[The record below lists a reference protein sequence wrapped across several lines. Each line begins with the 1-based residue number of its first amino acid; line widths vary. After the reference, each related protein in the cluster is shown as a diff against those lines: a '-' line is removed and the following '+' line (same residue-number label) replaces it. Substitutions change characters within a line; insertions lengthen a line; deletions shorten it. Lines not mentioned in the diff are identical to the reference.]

1 MALTFGVFGNKA
13 KGLASLQGH
22 GFRTLPFTS
31 VCVDG
36 DLVKMDSEQVSQAII
51 SQVGVS
57 NFYAVRSSSI
67 TEDTDESA
75 AAGQFKTLLG
85 ITKESL
91 AEAIQEV
98 AESLPKLALDEEP
111 HGVVI
116 QPLLHSS
123 ESISG
128 VMFTHEERWMVNY
141 APGLC
146 NYVVQGF
153 EVAQRGFH
161 PSGKSWMIKG
171 ADLRQGQLF
180 DAGAGHIVTK
190 EFETNNW
197 PQHLERALLQL
208 YRKVQQHYGKPMD
221 VEWTFVDG
229 QLYVLQIRPVTVDW
243 LPELWLFDNS
253 NLAESYTGT
262 VSPMTASVARRLYKY
277 VYEDLLTHS
286 GVPKHTVR
294 RHQYVF
300 DNLVKDFNGRMY
312 YVMNHWYS
320 MMFFLP
326 GYERNK
332 ENLERMITAEIRQEI
347 FLPESMRP
355 ATWLKIAYYPLML
368 WKVLCFPWT
377 KYRFNHIVQKDFN
390 ALGRTNF
397 STLTTP
403 ELQSLWN
410 KCERRWLR
418 RWYVTV
424 ESDTVLM
431 TFLGWAEKKFSPEEL
446 QNFLSVETPSVK
458 QLRDF
463 KALAHEVMQAAPLK
477 EALLAADESTFLTRL
492 EQNKGLQERWTT
504 YFSVF
509 GGRFPNELKLES
521 PSPMDD
527 FSALSNAIQEIASSP
542 LLSKGPQAHQQL
554 PWGIKQLQRYIKQR
568 EAFRLL
574 RSTAFGW
581 LRRILIQA
589 GVNAAKADHI
599 QEPDDIFYLKID
611 EWFAGDTDS
620 WKNLITARKAK
631 YAEHSADRYPR
642 SFATTPSGEAPP
654 YIPAAATGES
664 VEGQCV
670 FPGVVHGRLLVMDE
684 YRPGPWPEFDIL
696 VAKHTDPGWSML
708 ISKAKGLVV
717 EQGGLLSHASIVT
730 RELGIP
736 CIIGAPNATALLEDG
751 GEAVLDAASG
761 TLKPIL

>member
-13 KGLASLQGH
+13 KGLASLQEH

-31 VCVDG
+31 VSIDA
-36 DLVKMDSEQVSQAII
+36 DLVKMDAEQVSEAIV
-51 SQVGVS
+51 SQIGVS

-98 AESLPKLALDEEP
+98 AESLPKLATDEEP

-171 ADLRQGQLF
+171 EDLRQGQLF
-180 DAGAGHIVTK
+180 DVGAGHIVTK

-197 PQHLERALLQL
+197 TQHLERTLLLL
-208 YRKVQQHYGKPMD
+208 YRKVQQHYSKPMD

-229 QLYVLQIRPVTVDW
+229 QLYVLQIRRVTVDW

-286 GVPKHTVR
+286 GVPKQTVR

-300 DNLVKDFNGRMY
+300 ENLVKDFNGRMY

-463 KALAHEVMQAAPLK
+463 KALAHEVMSSAPLK

-492 EQNKGLQERWTT
+492 EQNQGLLERWTT

-542 LLSKGPQAHQQL
+542 LLSKGPQAHQKL
-554 PWGIKQLQRYIKQR
+554 PWGMKQLQRYIKQR

-581 LRRILIQA
+581 LRRILLQA
-589 GVNAAKADHI
+589 GINAAKADHI
-599 QEPDDIFYLKID
+599 QEPDDLFYLKIE

-620 WKNLITARKAK
+620 WKNLITARKAQ

-684 YRPGPWPEFDIL
+684 YRPGPWPDFDIL

-736 CIIGAPNATALLEDG
+736 CIIGAPNATALLENG
-751 GEAVLDAASG
+751 REAVLDAASG

>member
-31 VCVDG
+31 VCIDA
-36 DLVKMDSEQVSQAII
+36 DLVKMDAEEVSKAIVSQI
-51 SQVGVS
+51 GVS

-98 AESLPKLALDEEP
+98 AESLPKLAPDEEP

-161 PSGKSWMIKG
+161 PSGKFWMIKG

-197 PQHLERALLQL
+197 TQHLERALLQL

-286 GVPKHTVR
+286 GVPKQTVR

-377 KYRFNHIVQKDFN
+377 KYRFNYIVQKDFN

-397 STLTTP
+397 SKLTTP

-492 EQNKGLQERWTT
+492 EQNQGLQERWTT

-581 LRRILIQA
+581 LRRILLQA
-589 GVNAAKADHI
+589 GINAAKADHI
-599 QEPDDIFYLKID
+599 QEPDDIFYLRID

-620 WKNLITARKAK
+620 WKNLITARKAL

-654 YIPAAATGES
+654 YIAAAATGES

-736 CIIGAPNATALLEDG
+736 CIIGAPNATALLENG

>member
-13 KGLASLQGH
+13 KGLASLQGY
-22 GFRTLPFTS
+22 GFKTLPFTS
-31 VCVDG
+31 VCADG
-36 DLVKMDSEQVSQAII
+36 DLVKMDAERVSEAIASQI
-51 SQVGVS
+51 VVS

-85 ITKESL
+85 VTKESL
-91 AEAIQEV
+91 AEAIKEV
-98 AESLPKLALDEEP
+98 AESLPTLASDEEP

-197 PQHLERALLQL
+197 TQHLERTLLQL
-208 YRKVQQHYGKPMD
+208 YRKVQQHYSKPMD

-286 GVPKHTVR
+286 GVPKQTVR

-368 WKVLCFPWT
+368 WKVLCFPRT
-377 KYRFNHIVQKDFN
+377 KYRFYHIVQKDFN

-463 KALAHEVMQAAPLK
+463 KALAHEVMRAAPLK
-477 EALLAADESTFLTRL
+477 EALLAEDESTFLTRL
-492 EQNKGLQERWTT
+492 EQNQGLQERWTT

-581 LRRILIQA
+581 LRRILLQA
-589 GVNAAKADHI
+589 GINAAKSDHI
-599 QEPDDIFYLKID
+599 QEPDDIFYLKIE

-620 WKNLITARKAK
+620 WKNLITARKAQ

>member
-36 DLVKMDSEQVSQAII
+36 DLVKMDAEEVSKAII
-51 SQVGVS
+51 SQIGVS

-85 ITKESL
+85 ITKESV
-91 AEAIQEV
+91 AEAIKEV

-116 QPLLHSS
+116 QPLLHSN

-171 ADLRQGQLF
+171 ADLRKGQMF

-197 PQHLERALLQL
+197 TQHLERTLLQL

-286 GVPKHTVR
+286 GVPKQTVR

-477 EALLAADESTFLTRL
+477 EALLAADESIFLTRL
-492 EQNKGLQERWTT
+492 EQNQGLQERWTT

-581 LRRILIQA
+581 LRRILLQA

-599 QEPDDIFYLKID
+599 QEPDDIFYLKIE
-611 EWFAGDTDS
+611 EWFAGNTDS
-620 WKNLITARKAK
+620 WKNLITARKAQ

-642 SFATTPSGEAPP
+642 SFATTPSGKAPP
-654 YIPAAATGES
+654 YIPATATGES

-684 YRPGPWPEFDIL
+684 YRPGPWPDFDIL

-736 CIIGAPNATALLEDG
+736 CIIGAPNATAILEDG

>member
-13 KGLASLQGH
+13 KGLASLQGY
-22 GFRTLPFTS
+22 GFKTLPFTS
-31 VCVDG
+31 VCADG
-36 DLVKMDSEQVSQAII
+36 DLVKMDAERVSEAIASQI
-51 SQVGVS
+51 VVS

-85 ITKESL
+85 VTKESL
-91 AEAIQEV
+91 AEAIKEV
-98 AESLPKLALDEEP
+98 AESLPTLASDEEP

-197 PQHLERALLQL
+197 TQHLERTLLQL
-208 YRKVQQHYGKPMD
+208 YRKVQQHYSKPMD

-286 GVPKHTVR
+286 GVPKQTVR

-368 WKVLCFPWT
+368 WKVLCFPRT
-377 KYRFNHIVQKDFN
+377 KYRFYHIVQKDFN

-463 KALAHEVMQAAPLK
+463 KALAHEVMRAAPLK
-477 EALLAADESTFLTRL
+477 EALLAEDESTFLTRL
-492 EQNKGLQERWTT
+492 EQNQGLQERWTT

-581 LRRILIQA
+581 LRRILLQA
-589 GVNAAKADHI
+589 GINAAKSDHI
-599 QEPDDIFYLKID
+599 QEPDDIFYLKIE

-620 WKNLITARKAK
+620 WKNLITARKAQ

-761 TLKPIL
+761 TVKPIL

>member
-492 EQNKGLQERWTT
+492 EQNQGLQERWTT

-581 LRRILIQA
+581 LRRILLQA

>member
-492 EQNKGLQERWTT
+492 EQNQGLQERWTT

>member
-31 VCVDG
+31 VCVNG
-36 DLVKMDSEQVSQAII
+36 DLVKMDAEEVSQAII
-51 SQVGVS
+51 SQIGGS

-98 AESLPKLALDEEP
+98 AESLPKLASDEEP

-128 VMFTHEERWMVNY
+128 VMFTHEDRWMVNY

-197 PQHLERALLQL
+197 TQHLERALLQL

-229 QLYVLQIRPVTVDW
+229 QLYILQIRPVTVDW

-286 GVPKHTVR
+286 GVPKQTVR

-492 EQNKGLQERWTT
+492 EQNQGLQERWTT

-542 LLSKGPQAHQQL
+542 LLSKGPQAHQKL

-581 LRRILIQA
+581 LRRILLQA
-589 GVNAAKADHI
+589 GINAAKADHI
-599 QEPDDIFYLKID
+599 QEPDDVFYLKID

-620 WKNLITARKAK
+620 WKNLITARKAQ
-631 YAEHSADRYPR
+631 YAKHSADRYPR

-684 YRPGPWPEFDIL
+684 YRPGPWPDFDIL

>member
-98 AESLPKLALDEEP
+98 AESLPKLALDKEP

-581 LRRILIQA
+581 LRRILLQA

>member
-31 VCVDG
+31 VSIDA
-36 DLVKMDSEQVSQAII
+36 DLVKMDAEQVSDAIV
-51 SQVGVS
+51 SQIGVS

-98 AESLPKLALDEEP
+98 AESLPKLAPDEEP

-171 ADLRQGQLF
+171 EDLRQGQLF

-197 PQHLERALLQL
+197 TQHLERTLLQL
-208 YRKVQQHYGKPMD
+208 YRKVQQHYSKPMD

-286 GVPKHTVR
+286 GVPKQTVR

-347 FLPESMRP
+347 FLPECMRP

-463 KALAHEVMQAAPLK
+463 KALAHEVMSLAPLK

-492 EQNKGLQERWTT
+492 EQNQGLLERWTT
-504 YFSVF
+504 YFSIF

-542 LLSKGPQAHQQL
+542 LLSKGPQAHQKL
-554 PWGIKQLQRYIKQR
+554 PWGIKQLQRHIKQR

-581 LRRILIQA
+581 LRRILLQA
-589 GVNAAKADHI
+589 GINAAEADHI
-599 QEPDDIFYLKID
+599 QEPDDIFYLNID

-620 WKNLITARKAK
+620 WKNLITARKAQ

-642 SFATTPSGEAPP
+642 SFATIPSGEAPP

>member
-31 VCVDG
+31 VCIDA
-36 DLVKMDSEQVSQAII
+36 DLVKMDAEEVSEAIVSQI
-51 SQVGVS
+51 GVS

-98 AESLPKLALDEEP
+98 AESLPKLAPDEEP

-197 PQHLERALLQL
+197 TQHLERALLQL

-286 GVPKHTVR
+286 GVPKQTVR

-492 EQNKGLQERWTT
+492 EQNQGLQERWTT

-581 LRRILIQA
+581 LRRILLQA
-589 GVNAAKADHI
+589 GINAAKADHI
-599 QEPDDIFYLKID
+599 QEPDDIFYLRID

-620 WKNLITARKAK
+620 WKNLITARKAQ

-736 CIIGAPNATALLEDG
+736 CIIGAPNATALLENG

>member
-581 LRRILIQA
+581 LRRILLQA

>member
-1 MALTFGVFGNKA
+1 MALTLGVFGNKA

-22 GFRTLPFTS
+22 GFKTLPFTS
-31 VCVDG
+31 ICVDDELPNG
-36 DLVKMDSEQVSQAII
+36 NPEELVKAVIAQIGA
-51 SQVGVS
+51 S

-67 TEDTDESA
+67 TEDTEDSA

-85 ITKESL
+85 VTKETL
-91 AEAIQEV
+91 ADAINVV
-98 AESLPKLALDEEP
+98 AASLPEMSPDDEP

-116 QPLLHSS
+116 QPLIHHVNST
-123 ESISG
+123 SG
-128 VMFTHEERWMVNY
+128 VMFTHQERWMVNY

-161 PSGKSWMIKG
+161 PSGKPWMVEG
-171 ADLRQGQLF
+171 ADLQQGQLF
-180 DAGAGHIVTK
+180 EPTSGQIVSKKFASNTW
-190 EFETNNW
+190 T
-197 PQHLERALLQL
+197 PALAQALLRL
-208 YRKVQQHYGKPMD
+208 YRKVHQNYRKPMD
-221 VEWTFVDG
+221 VEWTFVEG
-229 QLYVLQIRPVTVDW
+229 NLYVLQIRPVTVDW
-243 LPELWLFDNS
+243 LPQLWLFDNS

-277 VYEDLLTHS
+277 VYEDLLAHS
-286 GVPKHTVR
+286 GVPKQTIR

-312 YVMNHWYS
+312 YVMNHWYA

-332 ENLERMITAEIRQEI
+332 ENLERMITAEIRQQI

-368 WKVLCFPWT
+368 LKVLFFPWT
-377 KYRFNHIVQKDFN
+377 KNRFNHIVQKDFN
-390 ALGRTNF
+390 ILGRTNF
-397 STLTTP
+397 TILSTT
-403 ELQSLWN
+403 ELQTLWN
-410 KCERRWLR
+410 HCERRWLR

-431 TFLGWAEKKFSPEEL
+431 TFLGWAEKKFSSEEL
-446 QNFLSVETPSVK
+446 QGFLSVETPSVK

-463 KALAHEVMQAAPLK
+463 KALAHDVMQDVLLK
-477 EALLAADESTFLTRL
+477 EALIAVDESAFHTQLQ
-492 EQNKGLQERWTT
+492 QNEGLQERWTT
-504 YFSVF
+504 YFAVF

-527 FSALSNAIQEIASSP
+527 FSALANAIQEIASSP
-542 LLSKGPQAHQQL
+542 LLSNGPGSNQKL

-574 RSTAFGW
+574 RSTGFGW
-581 LRRILIQA
+581 LRRILLQGGI
-589 GVNAAKADHI
+589 NAARSGYI
-599 QEPDDIFYLKID
+599 LEPDDIFYLKIE
-611 EWFAGDTDS
+611 EWFAGDHAQ
-620 WKNLITARKAK
+620 WKDLIVQRKTQ
-631 YAEHSADRYPR
+631 YAEHAGDRYPR

-654 YIPAAATGES
+654 YIPGAATGET

-670 FPGVVHGRLLVMDE
+670 FPGVVRGRLLVMDE
-684 YRPGPWPEFDIL
+684 YRPGPWPDFDIL

-736 CIIGAPNATALLEDG
+736 CIIGAPNATTALQDG

>member
-1 MALTFGVFGNKA
+1 
-13 KGLASLQGH
+13 
-22 GFRTLPFTS
+22 
-31 VCVDG
+31 
-36 DLVKMDSEQVSQAII
+36 
-51 SQVGVS
+51 
-57 NFYAVRSSSI
+57 
-67 TEDTDESA
+67 
-75 AAGQFKTLLG
+75 
-85 ITKESL
+85 
-91 AEAIQEV
+91 
-98 AESLPKLALDEEP
+98 
-111 HGVVI
+111 
-116 QPLLHSS
+116 
-123 ESISG
+123 
-128 VMFTHEERWMVNY
+128 
-141 APGLC
+141 
-146 NYVVQGF
+146 
-153 EVAQRGFH
+153 
-161 PSGKSWMIKG
+161 
-171 ADLRQGQLF
+171 
-180 DAGAGHIVTK
+180 
-190 EFETNNW
+190 
-197 PQHLERALLQL
+197 
-208 YRKVQQHYGKPMD
+208 
-221 VEWTFVDG
+221 
-229 QLYVLQIRPVTVDW
+229 
-243 LPELWLFDNS
+243 
-253 NLAESYTGT
+253 
-262 VSPMTASVARRLYKY
+262 
-277 VYEDLLTHS
+277 
-286 GVPKHTVR
+286 
-294 RHQYVF
+294 
-300 DNLVKDFNGRMY
+300 
-312 YVMNHWYS
+312 
-320 MMFFLP
+320 
-326 GYERNK
+326 
-332 ENLERMITAEIRQEI
+332 
-347 FLPESMRP
+347 
-355 ATWLKIAYYPLML
+355 
-368 WKVLCFPWT
+368 
-377 KYRFNHIVQKDFN
+377 
-390 ALGRTNF
+390 
-397 STLTTP
+397 
-403 ELQSLWN
+403 
-410 KCERRWLR
+410 
-418 RWYVTV
+418 V

-463 KALAHEVMQAAPLK
+463 KALAHEVMRAAPLK
-477 EALLAADESTFLTRL
+477 EALLAEDESTFLTRL
-492 EQNKGLQERWTT
+492 EQNQGLQERWTT

-581 LRRILIQA
+581 LRRILLQA
-589 GVNAAKADHI
+589 GINAAKSDHI
-599 QEPDDIFYLKID
+599 QEPDDIFYLKIE

-620 WKNLITARKAK
+620 WKNLITARKAQ

>member
-98 AESLPKLALDEEP
+98 AESLPKLALDKEP

>member
-36 DLVKMDSEQVSQAII
+36 DLVKMDAEQVSEAIV
-51 SQVGVS
+51 SQIGVS

-91 AEAIQEV
+91 AEAIKEV
-98 AESLPKLALDEEP
+98 AESLPKLADEEEP

-171 ADLRQGQLF
+171 VDLRQGQLF
-180 DAGAGHIVTK
+180 DPGAGHIVTK

-197 PQHLERALLQL
+197 PQHLKRTLLQL

-286 GVPKHTVR
+286 GVPKQTVR

-377 KYRFNHIVQKDFN
+377 KYRFNYIVQKDFN

-397 STLTTP
+397 SILTTP

-424 ESDTVLM
+424 VSDTVLM

-477 EALLAADESTFLTRL
+477 EALLAADESTFLIRL
-492 EQNKGLQERWTT
+492 EQNQGLQERWTT

-581 LRRILIQA
+581 LRRILLQA
-589 GVNAAKADHI
+589 GVNAAQEGHI
-599 QEPDDIFYLKID
+599 QKPDDIFYLKID

-620 WKNLITARKAK
+620 WKNLITARKAQ

-696 VAKHTDPGWSML
+696 VAKNTDPGWRML

>member
-1 MALTFGVFGNKA
+1 MALTLGVFGNKA

-22 GFRTLPFTS
+22 GFKTLPFTS
-31 VCVDG
+31 VCADD
-36 DLVKMDSEQVSQAII
+36 DLPNANPEEIAKAVLDEIGESD
-51 SQVGVS
+51 
-57 NFYAVRSSSI
+57 FYAVRSSSI
-67 TEDTDESA
+67 TEDTEESA

-85 ITKESL
+85 ITKESI
-91 AEAIQEV
+91 ADAINVV
-98 AESLPKLALDEEP
+98 AASLPELSPDNEP

-116 QPLLHSS
+116 QPLIYSVNS
-123 ESISG
+123 TSG

-161 PSGKSWMIKG
+161 PSGETWMDQG
-171 ADLRQGQLF
+171 SDLRQGQLF
-180 DAGAGHIVTK
+180 DSTSGQIVTK
-190 EFETNNW
+190 EFESNKWT
-197 PQHLERALLQL
+197 PILERALLRL
-208 YRKVQQHYGKPMD
+208 YRKVRQHYSKPMD
-221 VEWTFVDG
+221 VEWTFVEG
-229 QLYVLQIRPVTVDW
+229 KLYVLQIRPVTVDW
-243 LPELWLFDNS
+243 LPQLWLFDNS

-277 VYEDLLTHS
+277 VYEDLLAHS
-286 GVPKHTVR
+286 GVPKQTIR
-294 RHQYVF
+294 RHQSVF

-332 ENLERMITAEIRQEI
+332 ENLERMITAEIRQQI

-355 ATWLKIAYYPLML
+355 SAWLKFAYYPLML

-377 KYRFNHIVQKDFN
+377 KNRFNRVVQKDFN
-390 ALGRTNF
+390 ALGRTDF
-397 STLTTP
+397 SKRSTS
-403 ELQSLWN
+403 ELQTLWN
-410 KCERRWLR
+410 RCERRWLR

-431 TFLGWAEKKFSPEEL
+431 TFLGWAEKKYSPEEL
-446 QNFLSVETPSVK
+446 QGFLSVETPSVK

-463 KALAHEVMQAAPLK
+463 KALAHEVIQDVLLRK
-477 EALLAADESTFLTRL
+477 ALIAVDESAFYNQLQ
-492 EQNKGLQERWTT
+492 QNRELHERWTT
-504 YFSVF
+504 YFSIF

-527 FSALSNAIQEIASSP
+527 FGALSNAIQEIASSP
-542 LLSKGPQAHQQL
+542 LLSGGPHTDQKL

-574 RSTAFGW
+574 RSTGFGW
-581 LRRILIQA
+581 LRRILLQGGI
-589 GVNAAKADHI
+589 NAAQSGHI
-599 QEPDDIFYLKID
+599 QEPDDIFYLKIE
-611 EWFAGDTDS
+611 EWFAGDIAQ
-620 WKNLITARKAK
+620 WKDLIVERKAK
-631 YAEHSADRYPR
+631 YAKHADDRYPR

-654 YIPAAATGES
+654 YIPGTATGEM

-670 FPGVVHGRLLVMDE
+670 FPGVVRGRLLVMDE
-684 YRPGPWPEFDIL
+684 YRPGPWPDFDIL

-736 CIIGAPNATALLEDG
+736 CIIGAPNATAQLKDG

>member
-98 AESLPKLALDEEP
+98 AESLPKLALDKEP

-492 EQNKGLQERWTT
+492 EKNKGLQERWTT

-581 LRRILIQA
+581 LRRILLQA

>member
-36 DLVKMDSEQVSQAII
+36 DLVKMDAERVSEAIVSQI
-51 SQVGVS
+51 GVS

-91 AEAIQEV
+91 AEAIKEV
-98 AESLPKLALDEEP
+98 AESLPTLADEEEP

-116 QPLLHSS
+116 QPLLHSN

-171 ADLRQGQLF
+171 EDLRQGQLF

-197 PQHLERALLQL
+197 TQYLERALLQL

-286 GVPKHTVR
+286 GVPKQTVR

-355 ATWLKIAYYPLML
+355 ANWLKIAYYPLML

-377 KYRFNHIVQKDFN
+377 KYRFNYIVQKDFN

-431 TFLGWAEKKFSPEEL
+431 TFLGWAEKKYSPEEL

-463 KALAHEVMQAAPLK
+463 KALAHEVMQAVPLK

-492 EQNKGLQERWTT
+492 EQNQGLQERWTT

-581 LRRILIQA
+581 LRRILLQA
-589 GVNAAKADHI
+589 GINAAKADHI

-611 EWFAGDTDS
+611 EWFAGNTDS
-620 WKNLITARKAK
+620 WKNLITARKAQ

-642 SFATTPSGEAPP
+642 SFATTPTGEAPP

-684 YRPGPWPEFDIL
+684 YRPGPWPDFDIL

-761 TLKPIL
+761 TIKPIL

>member
-492 EQNKGLQERWTT
+492 EKNKGLQERWTT

-581 LRRILIQA
+581 LRRILLQA
-589 GVNAAKADHI
+589 GINAAKADHI

>member
-31 VCVDG
+31 VCIDG
-36 DLVKMDSEQVSQAII
+36 DLVKMDAEEVSKAIVSQI
-51 SQVGVS
+51 GVS

-91 AEAIQEV
+91 AEAIKEV
-98 AESLPKLALDEEP
+98 AEGLPKLAPDEEP
-111 HGVVI
+111 HGVII

-197 PQHLERALLQL
+197 TQHLESTLHQL
-208 YRKVQQHYGKPMD
+208 YRKVQQNYSKPMD

-286 GVPKHTVR
+286 GVPKQTVR

-377 KYRFNHIVQKDFN
+377 KYRFNYIVQKDFN

-492 EQNKGLQERWTT
+492 EQNQGLQERWTT

-542 LLSKGPQAHQQL
+542 LLSKGPQAHQNL

-581 LRRILIQA
+581 LRRILLQA

-620 WKNLITARKAK
+620 WKNLITARKAQ

-642 SFATTPSGEAPP
+642 SFATTPTGEAPP

>member
-509 GGRFPNELKLES
+509 GGRFPYELKLES

>member
-1 MALTFGVFGNKA
+1 MALTLGIFGNKA
-13 KGLASLQGH
+13 KGLASLKRH
-22 GFRTLPFTS
+22 GFNTLPFTS
-31 VCVDG
+31 VCVDA
-36 DLVKMDSEQVSQAII
+36 DLLKGNPEETTQAII
-51 SQVGVS
+51 AQIGKAD
-57 NFYAVRSSSI
+57 FYAVRSSSI
-67 TEDTDESA
+67 TEDTEESA

-91 AEAIQEV
+91 PFAISEV
-98 AESLPKLALDEEP
+98 AESLPEISPDEEP
-111 HGVVI
+111 HGVII
-116 QPLLHSS
+116 QPLIHSENS
-123 ESISG
+123 TSG

-161 PSGKSWMIKG
+161 PGGKSWMSQG

-180 DAGAGHIVTK
+180 EPTSGQIATK
-190 EFETNNW
+190 QFETNNW
-197 PQHLERALLQL
+197 TPKLEQALLRL
-208 YRKVQQHYGKPMD
+208 YREVHRHYRKPMD
-221 VEWTFVDG
+221 VEWTFVEG
-229 QLYVLQIRPVTVDW
+229 ELYVLQIRPVTVDW
-243 LPELWLFDNS
+243 LPQLWLFDNS

-277 VYEDLLTHS
+277 VYTDLLAHS
-286 GVPKHTVR
+286 GVPKQTIR

-332 ENLERMITAEIRQEI
+332 ENLENMITAEIRQQI

-355 ATWLKIAYYPLML
+355 ATWLKFAYYPLML
-368 WKVLCFPWT
+368 WKTLCFPLT
-377 KYRFNHIVQKDFN
+377 KKRFNHIVKKDFN
-390 ALGRTNF
+390 VLGRTDF
-397 STLTTP
+397 SKRSTS
-403 ELQSLWN
+403 ELQTLWN
-410 KCERRWLR
+410 HCESRWLR

-424 ESDTVLM
+424 ENDTVLM
-431 TFLGWAEKKFSPEEL
+431 TFLGWAEKKFSPEQL
-446 QNFLSVETPSVK
+446 RGFLSVETPSVK

-463 KALAHEVMQAAPLK
+463 KALAHEVMQDVLLK
-477 EALLAADESTFLTRL
+477 EALIAVDESAFHVQLQKNRS
-492 EQNKGLQERWTT
+492 LQERWTK

-527 FSALSNAIQEIASSP
+527 FSALSNAIKEIASSP
-542 LLSKGPQAHQQL
+542 LLSNGSQTNQKL

-574 RSTAFGW
+574 RSTGFGW
-581 LRRILIQA
+581 LRRILLQGGI
-589 GVNAAKADHI
+589 NAAQSGHI
-599 QEPDDIFYLKID
+599 YESDDIFYLKIE
-611 EWFAGDTDS
+611 EWFAGDHAH
-620 WKNLITARKAK
+620 WKDLIAQRKAQ
-631 YAEHSADRYPR
+631 YAEHAVDRYPR
-642 SFATTPSGEAPP
+642 SFAATPSGEAPP
-654 YIPAAATGES
+654 YIPRASTGEI

-670 FPGVVHGRLLVMDE
+670 FPGVVRGRLLVMDE
-684 YRPGPWPEFDIL
+684 YRPGPWPDFDIL

-736 CIIGAPNATALLEDG
+736 CIIGAPNATALLQDG
-751 GEAVLDAASG
+751 GEAALDAASG

>member
-13 KGLASLQGH
+13 KGLASLQGY
-22 GFRTLPFTS
+22 GFKTLPFTS
-31 VCVDG
+31 VCIDA
-36 DLVKMDSEQVSQAII
+36 DLEKMDAEQVSEAVV
-51 SQVGVS
+51 SQIGGS

-85 ITKESL
+85 ITKESV
-91 AEAIQEV
+91 AEAIKEV
-98 AESLPKLALDEEP
+98 AESLPKLADEQEP

-128 VMFTHEERWMVNY
+128 VMFTHEDRWMVNY

-190 EFETNNW
+190 EFKTNNW
-197 PQHLERALLQL
+197 TQHLQRALLQL
-208 YRKVQQHYGKPMD
+208 YRKVQQHYSKPMD

-286 GVPKHTVR
+286 GVPKQTVR

-300 DNLVKDFNGRMY
+300 DNLVKDFNGQMY

-492 EQNKGLQERWTT
+492 EQNQGLQERWTT

-581 LRRILIQA
+581 LRRILLQA
-589 GVNAAKADHI
+589 GINAAKADHI

-620 WKNLITARKAK
+620 WKNLITARKAQ

-654 YIPAAATGES
+654 YIPAAAKGES

-684 YRPGPWPEFDIL
+684 YRPGPWPDFDIL

>member
-36 DLVKMDSEQVSQAII
+36 DLVKMDAEQVSQDII

-581 LRRILIQA
+581 LRRILLQA
-589 GVNAAKADHI
+589 GINAAKADHI

>member
-1 MALTFGVFGNKA
+1 
-13 KGLASLQGH
+13 
-22 GFRTLPFTS
+22 
-31 VCVDG
+31 
-36 DLVKMDSEQVSQAII
+36 
-51 SQVGVS
+51 
-57 NFYAVRSSSI
+57 
-67 TEDTDESA
+67 
-75 AAGQFKTLLG
+75 
-85 ITKESL
+85 
-91 AEAIQEV
+91 
-98 AESLPKLALDEEP
+98 
-111 HGVVI
+111 
-116 QPLLHSS
+116 
-123 ESISG
+123 
-128 VMFTHEERWMVNY
+128 
-141 APGLC
+141 
-146 NYVVQGF
+146 
-153 EVAQRGFH
+153 
-161 PSGKSWMIKG
+161 
-171 ADLRQGQLF
+171 
-180 DAGAGHIVTK
+180 
-190 EFETNNW
+190 
-197 PQHLERALLQL
+197 
-208 YRKVQQHYGKPMD
+208 
-221 VEWTFVDG
+221 
-229 QLYVLQIRPVTVDW
+229 
-243 LPELWLFDNS
+243 
-253 NLAESYTGT
+253 
-262 VSPMTASVARRLYKY
+262 
-277 VYEDLLTHS
+277 
-286 GVPKHTVR
+286 
-294 RHQYVF
+294 
-300 DNLVKDFNGRMY
+300 MY

-368 WKVLCFPWT
+368 WKVLCFPRT
-377 KYRFNHIVQKDFN
+377 KYRFYHIVQKDFN

-463 KALAHEVMQAAPLK
+463 KALAHEVMRAAPLK
-477 EALLAADESTFLTRL
+477 EALLAEDESTFLTRL
-492 EQNKGLQERWTT
+492 EQNQGLQERWTT

-581 LRRILIQA
+581 LRRILLQA
-589 GVNAAKADHI
+589 GINAAKSDHI
-599 QEPDDIFYLKID
+599 QEPDDIFYLKIE

-620 WKNLITARKAK
+620 WKNLITARKAQ

>member
-13 KGLASLQGH
+13 KGLASLQGY
-22 GFRTLPFTS
+22 GFKTLPFTS

-36 DLVKMDSEQVSQAII
+36 DLVKMNAEEVSQAIV
-51 SQVGVS
+51 SQIGGS

-91 AEAIQEV
+91 AEAIKEV
-98 AESLPKLALDEEP
+98 AESLPTLADEQEP

-190 EFETNNW
+190 EFKTNNW
-197 PQHLERALLQL
+197 TQHLQRALLQL
-208 YRKVQQHYGKPMD
+208 YRKVQRHYSKPMD

-286 GVPKHTVR
+286 GVPKQTVR

-355 ATWLKIAYYPLML
+355 ANWLKIAYYPLML

-492 EQNKGLQERWTT
+492 EQNQGLLERWTT

-581 LRRILIQA
+581 LRRILLQA
-589 GVNAAKADHI
+589 GINAAKADDI

-620 WKNLITARKAK
+620 WKNLITARKAQ
-631 YAEHSADRYPR
+631 YAKHSADRYPR

>member
-1 MALTFGVFGNKA
+1 
-13 KGLASLQGH
+13 
-22 GFRTLPFTS
+22 
-31 VCVDG
+31 
-36 DLVKMDSEQVSQAII
+36 
-51 SQVGVS
+51 
-57 NFYAVRSSSI
+57 VRSSSI

-85 ITKESL
+85 VTKESL
-91 AEAIQEV
+91 AEAIKEV
-98 AESLPKLALDEEP
+98 AESLPTLASDEEP

-197 PQHLERALLQL
+197 TQHLERTLLQL
-208 YRKVQQHYGKPMD
+208 YRKVQQHYSKPMD

-286 GVPKHTVR
+286 GVPKQTVR

-368 WKVLCFPWT
+368 WKVLCFPRT
-377 KYRFNHIVQKDFN
+377 KYRFYHIVQKDFN

-463 KALAHEVMQAAPLK
+463 KALAHEVMRAAPLK
-477 EALLAADESTFLTRL
+477 EALLAEDESTFLTRL
-492 EQNKGLQERWTT
+492 EQNQGLQERWTT

-581 LRRILIQA
+581 LRRILLQA
-589 GVNAAKADHI
+589 GINAAKSDHI
-599 QEPDDIFYLKID
+599 QEPDDIFYLKIE

-620 WKNLITARKAK
+620 WKNLITARKAQ

>member
-31 VCVDG
+31 VCIDA
-36 DLVKMDSEQVSQAII
+36 DLVKMDAEEVSEAIVSQI
-51 SQVGVS
+51 GVS

-98 AESLPKLALDEEP
+98 AESLPKLAPDEEP

-197 PQHLERALLQL
+197 TQHLERALLQL

-286 GVPKHTVR
+286 GVPKQTVR

-492 EQNKGLQERWTT
+492 EQNQGLQERWTT

-581 LRRILIQA
+581 LRRILLQA
-589 GVNAAKADHI
+589 GINAAKADHI
-599 QEPDDIFYLKID
+599 QEPDDIFYLRID

-620 WKNLITARKAK
+620 WKNLITARKAQ

>member
-36 DLVKMDSEQVSQAII
+36 DLVKMDAERVSEAIVSQI
-51 SQVGVS
+51 GVS

-85 ITKESL
+85 IIKESL
-91 AEAIQEV
+91 AEAIKEV
-98 AESLPKLALDEEP
+98 AESLPTLADEEEP

-116 QPLLHSS
+116 QPLLHSN

-171 ADLRQGQLF
+171 EDLRQGQLF

-197 PQHLERALLQL
+197 TQHLERALLQL

-286 GVPKHTVR
+286 GVPKQTVR

-377 KYRFNHIVQKDFN
+377 KYRFNYIVQKDFN

-477 EALLAADESTFLTRL
+477 EALLAADESIFFTRL
-492 EQNKGLQERWTT
+492 EQNQGLQERWTT

-542 LLSKGPQAHQQL
+542 LLSKGPQAHQKL

-581 LRRILIQA
+581 LRRILLQA

-599 QEPDDIFYLKID
+599 QEPDDIFYLKIE
-611 EWFAGDTDS
+611 EWFAGNTDS
-620 WKNLITARKAK
+620 WKNLITARKAQ

-642 SFATTPSGEAPP
+642 SFATTPTGKAPP
-654 YIPAAATGES
+654 YIPATATGES

-684 YRPGPWPEFDIL
+684 YRPGPWPDFDIL

>member
-31 VCVDG
+31 VCIDA
-36 DLVKMDSEQVSQAII
+36 DLVKMDAEQVSEAIV
-51 SQVGVS
+51 SQIGVS

-98 AESLPKLALDEEP
+98 AESLPTLASDEEP

-197 PQHLERALLQL
+197 TQHLERALLQL
-208 YRKVQQHYGKPMD
+208 YQKVQQHYGKPMD

-286 GVPKHTVR
+286 GVPKQTVR
-294 RHQYVF
+294 RHQHVF

-377 KYRFNHIVQKDFN
+377 KYRFNYIVQKDFN

-492 EQNKGLQERWTT
+492 EQNQVLQERWTT

-581 LRRILIQA
+581 LRRILLQA
-589 GVNAAKADHI
+589 GINAAKTDHI

-620 WKNLITARKAK
+620 WKNLISARKAQ

-642 SFATTPSGEAPP
+642 SFATTPTGDAPP

-736 CIIGAPNATALLEDG
+736 CIIGAPNATALLENG

>member
-22 GFRTLPFTS
+22 GFRTLPYTS

-36 DLVKMDSEQVSQAII
+36 DLVQMDAEQVSEAIV
-51 SQVGVS
+51 SQIGVS

-91 AEAIQEV
+91 AEAIKEV
-98 AESLPKLALDEEP
+98 AESLPTLASDEEP

-128 VMFTHEERWMVNY
+128 VMFTHEDRWMVNY

-171 ADLRQGQLF
+171 ADLRQGELF
-180 DAGAGHIVTK
+180 DAEAGHIVTK
-190 EFETNNW
+190 EFKTNNW
-197 PQHLERALLQL
+197 TQHLERALLQL

-286 GVPKHTVR
+286 GVPKQTVR

-355 ATWLKIAYYPLML
+355 AAWLKIAYYPLML

-446 QNFLSVETPSVK
+446 QNYLSVETPSVK

-492 EQNKGLQERWTT
+492 EQNQGLQERWTT

-542 LLSKGPQAHQQL
+542 LLSKGPQARQQL

-581 LRRILIQA
+581 LRRILLQA
-589 GVNAAKADHI
+589 GINAAKADHI

-620 WKNLITARKAK
+620 WKNLITARKAQ

-670 FPGVVHGRLLVMDE
+670 FPGLVHGRLLVMDE

-736 CIIGAPNATALLEDG
+736 CIIGAPNATSLLEDG

>member
-13 KGLASLQGH
+13 KGLASLQGY
-22 GFRTLPFTS
+22 GFKTLPFTS
-31 VCVDG
+31 VCADG
-36 DLVKMDSEQVSQAII
+36 DLVKMDAERVSEAIASQI
-51 SQVGVS
+51 VVS

-85 ITKESL
+85 VTKESL
-91 AEAIQEV
+91 ADAIKEV
-98 AESLPKLALDEEP
+98 AESLPTLASDEEP

-197 PQHLERALLQL
+197 TQHLERTLLQL
-208 YRKVQQHYGKPMD
+208 YRKVQQHYSKPMD

-262 VSPMTASVARRLYKY
+262 VSPMTTSVARRLYKY

-286 GVPKHTVR
+286 GVPKQTVR

-368 WKVLCFPWT
+368 WKVLCFPRT
-377 KYRFNHIVQKDFN
+377 KYRFYHIVQKDFN

-463 KALAHEVMQAAPLK
+463 KALAHEVMRAAPLK
-477 EALLAADESTFLTRL
+477 EALLAEDESTFLTRL
-492 EQNKGLQERWTT
+492 EQNQGLQERWTT

-581 LRRILIQA
+581 LRRILLQA
-589 GVNAAKADHI
+589 GINAAKSDHI
-599 QEPDDIFYLKID
+599 QEPDDIFYLKIE

-620 WKNLITARKAK
+620 WKNLITARKAQ

>member
-1 MALTFGVFGNKA
+1 MALKFGTYGNKA
-13 KGLASLQGH
+13 KGLASLQDH

-31 VCVDG
+31 VCVDDSLR
-36 DLVKMDSEQVSQAII
+36 DLDTVSIASAVIKEI
-51 SQVGVS
+51 GESKY
-57 NFYAVRSSSI
+57 YAVRSSSI
-67 TEDTDESA
+67 TEDTEESA

-85 ITKESL
+85 VTKESL
-91 AEAIQEV
+91 AAALQEV
-98 AESLPKLALDEEP
+98 AASLPKLSSQEEP

-116 QPLLHSS
+116 QPLIYGDDSV
-123 ESISG
+123 SG

-153 EVAQRGFH
+153 EAAQRGFH
-161 PSGKSWMIKG
+161 PSGRSWMANGEELSKG
-171 ADLRQGQLF
+171 QVF
-180 DAGAGHIVTK
+180 DASSGQIVTK
-190 EFETNNW
+190 ELGRVAWTSDVQNS
-197 PQHLERALLQL
+197 LLRL
-208 YRKVQQHYGKPMD
+208 YRKVQQHYTKPMD
-221 VEWTFVDG
+221 VEWTIVDG

-243 LPELWLFDNS
+243 LPQLWLFDNS

-286 GVPKHTVR
+286 GVPKRTIR
-294 RHQYVF
+294 RHQKVF

-320 MMFFLP
+320 MMVFLP

-347 FLPESMRP
+347 FLPESMLP
-355 ATWLKIAYYPLML
+355 PLWLKFAYYAITV
-368 WKVLCFPWT
+368 WKVLLFPLT
-377 KYRFNHIVQKDFN
+377 KFRFNQIVQKDFN
-390 ALGRTNF
+390 VLGRTDF
-397 STLTTP
+397 TKLSTP
-403 ELQSLWN
+403 DLQALWN
-410 KCERRWLR
+410 RCEKRWLR

-446 QNFLSVETPSVK
+446 QGFLSVETPSVT

-463 KALAHEVMQAAPLK
+463 KALAHEVMEDALLR
-477 EALLAADESTFLTRL
+477 EALIATDEPKFHSILQRN
-492 EQNKGLQERWTT
+492 QALQERWTT

-527 FSALSNAIQEIASSP
+527 FAALSNAIQEIASSP
-542 LLSKGPQAHQQL
+542 LLSKGPQVNQRL

-581 LRRILIQA
+581 LRRILLQA
-589 GVNAAKADHI
+589 GLNAANNGHLN
-599 QEPDDIFYLKID
+599 EPDDIFYLNID
-611 EWFAGDTDS
+611 EWFEGNTEG
-620 WKNLITARKAK
+620 WKQKIAERKVQYVEHAK
-631 YAEHSADRYPR
+631 DRYPR
-642 SFATTPSGEAPP
+642 SFAATPTGEAPP
-654 YIPAAATGES
+654 YIPSTAAGES
-664 VEGQCV
+664 VQGQCV
-670 FPGVVHGRLLVMDE
+670 FPGVVNGKLLVMEE

-696 VAKHTDPGWSML
+696 VAKHTDPGWSLL

-736 CIIGAPNATALLEDG
+736 CIIGAPNATALLQDG